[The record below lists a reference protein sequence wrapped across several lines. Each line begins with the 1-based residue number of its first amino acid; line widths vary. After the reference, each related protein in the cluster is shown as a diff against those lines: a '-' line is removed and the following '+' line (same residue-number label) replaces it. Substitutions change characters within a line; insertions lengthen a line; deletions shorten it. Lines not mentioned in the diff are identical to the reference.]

1 MANSFFDRV
10 YKNKVQHTPDVL
22 SCLSNLSNDEVFT
35 PPDVVNQMLDLLP
48 QELFTDPNTTF
59 LDPACKTGV
68 FLREIAKRL
77 LVGLEDKIPD
87 LQQRIDH
94 IFHKQLY
101 GIAITELTSLLS
113 RRSLYCSK
121 YPNGPYSITDFDNS
135 EGNIRF
141 RRINHTWVNG
151 KCKYCGA
158 SEKQWNREDTLET
171 YAYELIHTD
180 NPERLFNMKFD
191 VIISNP
197 PYQMTFGI
205 EGGNS
210 ANAKSIYNLFIDKA
224 LKLNPHYLIMITPS
238 RWMTKTAQGI
248 PEAWVDAAISS
259 NSFKIIHDYENASEC
274 FPGVEIKGGVNYF
287 LCEKGYEGQCDYYFH
302 SANGDVIQRFD
313 YLDSKGAGIV
323 IRDPKAYSIIGKI
336 EKVEGKYYT
345 NMESNFS
352 GLVSAKHFFDNSTYL
367 TSNWNGYKN
376 KQDKIY
382 KIKYYLNVNRERT
395 YRWISDSQLP
405 KNATTKDLW
414 KVFIPA
420 AGGSGSDNIILGKP
434 FIGEP
439 GSVCSQTFLVI
450 GYDPQKHNFT
460 EIQCKNII
468 KYIQTKFFRYLVSI
482 KKKTQNGPRGVY
494 QFVPLQDFDDDI
506 SDEMLYKKYN
516 LSPDEQELIESSIR
530 PIDLPGGD
538 N

>member
-1 MANSFFDRV
+1 MADSFFDKI
-10 YKNKVQHTPDVL
+10 YKDKTQHTPDVL
-22 SCLSNLSNDEVFT
+22 SCLANLSNDEVFT
-35 PPDVVNQMLDLLP
+35 PPDVVNKMLDLLP
-48 QELFTDPNTTF
+48 QELFCDPNTTF

-77 LVGLEDKIPD
+77 LVGLKDKIPD

-94 IFHKQLY
+94 IFHKQLF

-121 YPNGPYSITDFDNS
+121 YPNGPYSITHFDDA
-135 EGNIRF
+135 EGNIRY

-158 SEKQWNREDTLET
+158 NKEQWNRGKELET

-180 NPERLFNMKFD
+180 NPERIFNMNFD

-210 ANAKSIYNLFIDKA
+210 ANAKSIYNQFMDKA
-224 LKLNPHYLIMITPS
+224 VRLNPRYLVMITPS

-248 PEAWVDAAISS
+248 PDAWVDAVLAS
-259 NSFKIIHDYENASEC
+259 NGFKIIHDYENASEC

-287 LCEKGYEGQCDYYFH
+287 LFEKDYNGQCEYYFH
-302 SANGDVIQRFD
+302 SSDGKIIHRFD
-313 YLDSKGAGIV
+313 YLDSKRAGIV
-323 IRDPKAYSIIGKI
+323 VRDPKAYSVLGKI
-336 EKVEGKYYT
+336 EKVDGKYYT
-345 NMESNFS
+345 DTENNFS

-367 TSNWNGYKN
+367 TSNWTGYKS
-376 KQDKIY
+376 KRDETY
-382 KIKYYLNVNRERT
+382 SIKYYLNVNRERT
-395 YRWISDSQLP
+395 YRWISASQLP
-405 KNATTKDLW
+405 KNSGTKDIW
-414 KVFIPA
+414 KIFIPA
-420 AGGSGSDNIILGKP
+420 AGGSGADDIILGKP
-434 FIGEP
+434 FVGEP

-450 GYDPQKHNFT
+450 GYDPKKHNFS
-460 EIQCKNII
+460 EVQCNNII

-494 QFVPLQDFDDDI
+494 QFVPLQDFNNEI
-506 SDEMLYKKYN
+506 TDEMLYKKYN
-516 LSPDEQELIESSIR
+516 LSLDEQELIESSIR
-530 PIDLPGGD
+530 PLNLSGGD